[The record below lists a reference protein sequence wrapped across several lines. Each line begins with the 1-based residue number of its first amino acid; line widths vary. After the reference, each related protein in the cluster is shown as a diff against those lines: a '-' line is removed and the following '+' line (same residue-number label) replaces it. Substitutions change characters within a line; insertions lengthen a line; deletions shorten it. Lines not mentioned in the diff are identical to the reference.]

1 MEGVLDTLAQGARTA
16 FNLVHF
22 TAYKLGYDLDT
33 STLASTLVSLIAIY
47 FTVVTIYR
55 TTTYAIRTVF
65 WLAKWAMILYV
76 VGGMV
81 GWFLSGGK
89 GFTFKPVFELAFAY
103 ALQLFGWGGL
113 PDVQVQPGGA
123 VRVNGVTLEL
133 PPDYHQYG
141 DAWKRFKSKS
151 QKKSKSS
158 SRSVFDRFDDSKA
171 SKKKGRTS
179 TGNVSGAAA
188 VAQGI
193 LGEDGAAIVQ
203 SVEAIQKGVSDS
215 FEAVK
220 KAWLGG
226 AENNDVRGE
235 RGGSWWPWSNE
246 EPSTR
251 KKKSSSSR

>member
-1 MEGVLDTLAQGARTA
+1 MEGVLDTLAQAARTA

-22 TAYKLGYDLDT
+22 AAYKLGYDIDT
-33 STLASTLVSLIAIY
+33 STLASGIISLIAIY
-47 FTVVTIYR
+47 FTVITLYR
-55 TTTYAIRTVF
+55 TAAYAIRTVF

-76 VGGMV
+76 LAGTL

-89 GFTFKPVFELAFAY
+89 GFTFKPVFELAFGY
-103 ALQLFGWGGL
+103 ALHLLGWKGL
-113 PDVQVQPGGA
+113 PDVQVQPGGG

-151 QKKSKSS
+151 QQRSKTS
-158 SRSVFDRFDDSKA
+158 SRRFDDSKG
-171 SKKKGRTS
+171 SKKKGPAS
-179 TGNVSGAAA
+179 GNANGAAA
-188 VAQGI
+188 IVQEI

-226 AENNDVRGE
+226 AENDVRGE
-235 RGGSWWPWSNE
+235 RGGWWPWSSE
-246 EPSTR
+246 EPSSR
-251 KKKSSSSR
+251 SKKSNSSSR

>member
-1 MEGVLDTLAQGARTA
+1 
-16 FNLVHF
+16 
-22 TAYKLGYDLDT
+22 
-33 STLASTLVSLIAIY
+33 
-47 FTVVTIYR
+47 
-55 TTTYAIRTVF
+55 
-65 WLAKWAMILYV
+65 MILYV
-76 VGGMV
+76 VGGAV

-89 GFTFKPVFELAFAY
+89 GFTFKPVLELAFAF
-103 ALQLFGWGGL
+103 ALQLLGWGGL

-158 SRSVFDRFDDSKA
+158 SRSVFDWFDDSKD
-171 SKKKGRTS
+171 SKKKGRSS

-226 AENNDVRGE
+226 ADNNDVRGE
-235 RGGSWWPWSNE
+235 RGGWWPWSNE

-251 KKKSSSSR
+251 KQKSSSSR